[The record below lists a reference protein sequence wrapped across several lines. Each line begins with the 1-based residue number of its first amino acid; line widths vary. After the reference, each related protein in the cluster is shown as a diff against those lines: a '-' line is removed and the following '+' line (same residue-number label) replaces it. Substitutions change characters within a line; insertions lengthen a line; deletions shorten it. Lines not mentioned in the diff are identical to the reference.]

1 MPRFVRS
8 SLLIPL
14 TLAALLT
21 GCASTPDQAQ
31 EESTP
36 FVFRAL
42 DLNQRRDDGSR
53 DWDLSSP
60 EARYNLMDR
69 TVQAQ
74 RPAGVVYRSNQP
86 YLRLSADQATLIND
100 GEQIILEGRVQ
111 LQQLTDQRL
120 LIEGE
125 RLVWSPVESRIVI
138 DRQPRVL
145 DSRSRPSAERFVLM
159 EDRDQLRL
167 DGPTR
172 LEHWPERRTPKTK
185 AETEILG
192 GSGSWNLQ
200 TGKLSVAGP
209 VTATRSN
216 NSRLTAASLQGDTSA
231 EVLDLVQPVRL
242 DLGEDGGSVAAG
254 TTRWYYAEQR
264 FQSSAPVEGR
274 RKAMRMRG
282 VGFVL
287 DEQQST
293 LLVTSDCQLQQPEEQ
308 LDAQQCLWNWRTQ
321 QIVAKSDAQRL
332 EGRLGDDD
340 RFQFDSPAGRVRS
353 QFRLE
358 PRSIKPNPRKSN
370 PPVSF

>member
-1 MPRFVRS
+1 MPRSVRS

-14 TLAALLT
+14 TLVALLT

-36 FVFRAL
+36 FVFSAL

-111 LQQLTDQRL
+111 LQQLTAQRL

-125 RLVWSPVESRIVI
+125 RLVWTPVESRIVI

-145 DSRSRPSAERFVLM
+145 DSRSRLSAERFVLM

-172 LEHWPERRTPKTK
+172 LEHWPERRTQKTK

-192 GSGSWNLQ
+192 GSGSWNLH
-200 TGKLSVAGP
+200 TGQLSVAGP

-254 TTRWYYAEQR
+254 TTRWLYAEQR

-358 PRSIKPNPRKSN
+358 PRSIKPNPRTSN

>member
-1 MPRFVRS
+1 MPRSVRS

-60 EARYNLMDR
+60 EARYNLVDR

-111 LQQLTDQRL
+111 LQQLTAQRL

-145 DSRSRPSAERFVLM
+145 DSRSRLSAERFVLM

-167 DGPTR
+167 VGPTR

-200 TGKLSVAGP
+200 TGQLSVAGP

-254 TTRWYYAEQR
+254 TTRWHYAEQR

-358 PRSIKPNPRKSN
+358 PRSIKPNPRTSN